1 MQHDQICD
9 YQDYKQFLKDKIA
22 SFPKAGHGVA
32 RKLSEHLGV
41 NSVVISQVLSAD
53 KHFTIEQSLKVAD
66 FFFLKPAEKDYFVL
80 MVSQERAGT
89 HELKTYYQTKMN
101 HIKNEVLSIKEHFA
115 QARELTEPEKAQFY
129 SNWYYS
135 GIRLAVSL
143 PDYRTVDSISER
155 FQIPEEKV
163 REILQFLL
171 HVGLIEEKDGLF
183 RAGSRFTMITR
194 ESPFVNN
201 HRRNWRLK
209 ALENLTSPGAD
220 TVHMSAPFGLS
231 KDNYEFVHREI
242 LAFVERIS
250 KEIQGGVAEELA
262 CLNVDWFK
270 F

>member
-9 YQDYKQFLKDKIA
+9 YQDYKLFLKDKIA
-22 SFPKAGHGVA
+22 SFPKSGHGVA

-41 NSVVISQVLSAD
+41 NSVVISQVLSGD

-66 FFFLKPAEKDYFVL
+66 FFFLKPAEKDYLVL
-80 MVSQERAGT
+80 MVSQERSGT
-89 HELKTYYQTKMN
+89 HDLKTYYQTKMDQ
-101 HIKNEVLSIKEHFA
+101 IKNEVLSIKENFA

-135 GIRLAVSL
+135 GIRLAVSI
-143 PDYRTVDSISER
+143 PDYRTVEAISQK
-155 FQIPEEKV
+155 FLIPEDKV
-163 REILQFLL
+163 REILQFLMQ
-171 HVGLIEEKDGLF
+171 VGLIEEKDGLF

-209 ALENLTSPGAD
+209 ALENLTAPPKDAI
-220 TVHMSAPFGLS
+220 HMSVPFGLS
-231 KDNYEFVHREI
+231 CESYEFVHREI
-242 LAFVERIS
+242 LAFTDRIS
-250 KEIQGGVAEELA
+250 KEIQTGLSQELA
-262 CLNVDWFK
+262 CLNIDWFK